1 MFFLFLFQFSEM
13 LNRLYVNRD
22 KKCPVSFVS
31 SVPAQ
36 FRGQYRVRAHVSFVE
51 LQNVHKRVRRCLN
64 DAVRDPESEPLMGC
78 SHPGARAETYD
89 RHHMVLVPLDITT
102 GGFLSGVAGFTFS
115 CLATCPVFKLEKVR
129 ILKLTFRLETL
140 SGQKVDEKSVEL
152 KLCSCTGRDI
162 EHDEKVHQGR

>member
-1 MFFLFLFQFSEM
+1 MFLLVFFQFSKD
-13 LNRLYVNRD
+13 LNRLYANKD